1 MAKKKKR
8 IGTKVTGLLLTMV
21 LLTAIF
27 MGAVSIFS
35 LYSMKEISVESS
47 EELGKTAA
55 KDAEQALESMA
66 GEQLLN
72 TAVERAAFIEE
83 KFTAV
88 NACVN
93 GIALLAEEIYKNP
106 ENYPDREVKLP
117 VPGSREL
124 AAQLLWSEKLEF
136 PSLKDREELLKLG
149 NIQDLLV
156 QYNANNDMVSS
167 TYLATE
173 SGWMIQADYIA
184 FSKYKN
190 KYVQVTEEWEENGEN
205 PWKPLYY
212 EASQRQW
219 FKRAITAGP
228 EEIIYTDV
236 IWDIHEG
243 GQGIVCARPVYYE
256 GKVVAVAGVG
266 SYLSTVNDAVLN
278 TIIGENG
285 YAFLVNEKGQVIFS
299 PREEGEAAAY
309 AEANEDLRK
318 SGNKELAAL
327 AEKMVAGESGVEKL
341 MLDGKETYIAYAPLK
356 SLGWSFVTVM
366 DVDEVIAPAQK
377 SQNAIL
383 QLTWNVSEKQ
393 DGAIRQMILT
403 FVFTAT
409 AAALFMSFFS
419 AAYTRK
425 ITNPIKRLTED
436 VAKIDGGNLDYRIE
450 LATGDEVEDLGNAFN
465 HMSAQIQEYIKN
477 LSAAMTEK
485 ERIRTEIE
493 VASRLQADM
502 LPDAADAF
510 ADREEFSLYA
520 TMTPAKGVGG
530 DFYDFF
536 LLDEDHLALIMADVS
551 GKGVPAA
558 LFMVV
563 SRTLLRSCLK
573 KDIPLSQVLWAVN
586 NSLCENN
593 KNSMFVT
600 AWIGVLTISTGMLA
614 FVNAG
619 HCRPLIKSAD
629 GSCEYETAGKGF
641 VLAGMENTEYVENR
655 IRLKKGDR
663 LLLYTDGV
671 TEATGP
677 EDKLYGEERLKEFVK
692 ALPKLGGKECL
703 FRIWEDINR
712 FQKDREQ
719 FDDITMLTVDYK
731 GPEYEEITDV
741 PLLEKMGIFTKF
753 IENILKSKGVSGR
766 NMVRVQLAADEI
778 LSNICYYSG
787 AKTLIVGCAVQKD
800 RVHIFFEDDG
810 VFFNP
815 LERPDPDVTLPIE
828 DRTKGGL
835 GIYLVKQQ
843 MDEIAYEYLCGK
855 NRLTIVKERD
865 GNKDKK
871 NGEKY

>member
-1 MAKKKKR
+1 MAEKKKR
-8 IGTKVTGLLLTMV
+8 IGTKVTMLLLTMV
-21 LLTAIF
+21 LLVVLF
-27 MGAVSIFS
+27 MGIVSIVS
-35 LYSMKEISVESS
+35 LYSMKEISVENS

-55 KDAEQALESMA
+55 KDAEQALEDMA

-72 TAVERAAFIEE
+72 TAVERAAYIEE
-83 KFTAV
+83 KFASV

-93 GIALLAEEIYKNP
+93 GIALFAEEIYENP
-106 ENYPDREVKLP
+106 GNYPDREVKLP
-117 VPGSREL
+117 VPGSGEL
-124 AAQLLWSEKLEF
+124 AAQLLYSEKLEF
-136 PSLKDREELLKLG
+136 PSAENLEELRKLG

-167 TYLATE
+167 TYLATK

-190 KYVQVTEEWEENGEN
+190 KYVQEVTEWDGNGEN

-212 EASQRQW
+212 EADQRQW
-219 FKRAITAGP
+219 FKRAVAAKQG
-228 EEIIYTDV
+228 EIIYTDV

-243 GQGIVCARPVYYE
+243 GQGIVCARPVYYK
-256 GKVVAVAGVG
+256 GQVVAVAGVG

-299 PREEGEAAAY
+299 PREEGETAAY
-309 AEANEDLRK
+309 AEAEEDLRK
-318 SGNKELAAL
+318 SDNEELAVL
-327 AEKMVAGESGVEKL
+327 AEKMVSGESGADKL
-341 MLDGKETYIAYAPLK
+341 ILDGKEVYIAYAPLK

-366 DVDEVIAPAQK
+366 DVNEVIAPAK
-377 SQNAIL
+377 ESQNAIL
-383 QLTWNVSEKQ
+383 QLTWEVSEKQ
-393 DGAIRQMILT
+393 DGAIRKMILT
-403 FVFTAT
+403 FVLAAT
-409 AAALFMSFFS
+409 VTVLLISSLS

-425 ITNPIKRLTED
+425 ITDPIRKLTED

-450 LATGDEVEDLGNAFN
+450 LTTGDEVEDLGNAFN
-465 HMSAQIQEYIKN
+465 HMSAQIQQYIKN

-485 ERIRTEIE
+485 ERIRTEIQ

-502 LPDAADAF
+502 LPDAAGAF
-510 ADREEFSLYA
+510 ADRKEFSLYA

-536 LLDEDHLALIMADVS
+536 LLDEDHLVLVMADVS

-573 KDIPLSQVLWAVN
+573 KDVSLSRALWEVN

-593 KNSMFVT
+593 TNSMFVT
-600 AWIGVLTISTGMLA
+600 AWVGVLTVSTGMLV

-619 HCRPLIKSAD
+619 HCRPLIKAKD
-629 GSCEYETAGKGF
+629 GSCDYETGGKGF
-641 VLAGMENTEYVENR
+641 VLAGMEDTDYAENR

-671 TEATGP
+671 TEATDP
-677 EDKLYGEERLKEFVK
+677 DDELYGEERLKEFVS
-692 ALPKLGGKECL
+692 ALPDLDGKEFL
-703 FRIWEDINR
+703 FQIWTDVNR

-719 FDDITMLTVDYK
+719 FDDITMLTVSYM
-731 GPEYEEITDV
+731 GPEYEEITGI
-741 PLLEKMGIFTKF
+741 PILEQMETFTGF
-753 IENILKSKGVSGR
+753 AEDILKREGISRR
-766 NMVRVQLAADEI
+766 NIIKIQLAMDEI

-787 AKTLIVGCAVQKD
+787 AKTLTVGCAAESG
-800 RVHIFFEDDG
+800 RIRLFFEDDG
-810 VFFNP
+810 VPFNP
-815 LERPDPDVTLPIE
+815 LERPAPDVTLPIE

-843 MDEIAYEYLCGK
+843 MDEVTYEYVDGK
-855 NRLTIVKERD
+855 NRLTITKSCATITP
-865 GNKDKK
+865 
-871 NGEKY
+871 